1 MTDTPAKRV
10 YAIRLARGD
19 GWKVPEP
26 MDAFAE
32 AMTAVGRTRRPE
44 LRYDSSKVSRIES
57 GDRKVSIE
65 DAEVLATVDPLKRGA
80 AWVAFGEAG
89 GQAGDQSPI
98 FVPPPELTGHRVL
111 PDPDAPRATET
122 ETAPDAGP
130 RRGKAGGDR

>member
-19 GWKVPEP
+19 GWKVPES
-26 MDAFAE
+26 MEAFAE
-32 AMTAVGRTRRPE
+32 AMTAVGRKRRPE

-65 DAEVLATVDPLKRGA
+65 DAEVLAAVDPLKRGA
-80 AWVAFGEAG
+80 AWVAFGN
-89 GQAGDQSPI
+89 AGDHSAV
-98 FVPPPELTGHRVL
+98 FVPPPELTEHRML
-111 PDPDAPRATET
+111 PDPDAPGAT